1 MANEN
6 EEKVENLE
14 KKSKGKSGII
24 LILLV
29 IILVGAGGA
38 GGMYYFMS
46 QKNNT
51 TVVETKVPISEE
63 MTVKLADKD
72 KARYLKLAVTI
83 SYNEKNSKL
92 GEEITAKQVEITD
105 KIRYILSSQ
114 KAEDYTSAN
123 ETKLKKKLIEGINS
137 LLDKG
142 EIENIYFPG
151 SFLIQ

>member
-6 EEKVENLE
+6 EEKMEN
-14 KKSKGKSGII
+14 KGKGKSGII
-24 LILLV
+24 LIILV

-51 TVVETKVPISEE
+51 AVVETKVPISEE

-105 KIRYILSSQ
+105 KIRYILSSK
-114 KAEDYTSAN
+114 KAEDFTSTN
-123 ETKLKKKLIEGINS
+123 ESKLKKELIEGVNS

>member
-6 EEKVENLE
+6 EEKMEN
-14 KKSKGKSGII
+14 KGKGKSGII
-24 LILLV
+24 LIILV

-51 TVVETKVPISEE
+51 DVVETKVPISEE

-105 KIRYILSSQ
+105 KIRYILSS
-114 KAEDYTSAN
+114 KEAEDFTSSN
-123 ETKLKKKLIEGINS
+123 ESKLKKELIEGVNS